1 MPMGHVHMQHPSLP
15 LLLLVLMVLLLV
27 GRMLVVEVQL
37 CPLPLPRLLR
47 YHVVWLVLYL
57 LWLLWQLLVMVVQ
70 LRRLLQ
76 AGARGR
82 GGRLSCWQLYIL
94 PC

>member
-1 MPMGHVHMQHPSLP
+1 MQRPSVR

-27 GRMLVVEVQL
+27 GMMLVVEVQL

-47 YHVVWLVLYL
+47 YHVVALVLS
-57 LWLLWQLLVMVVQ
+57 LLWQLPRQLLLLLMVLQ

-76 AGARGR
+76 ACARGR
-82 GGRLSCWQLYIL
+82 GGRLGCRRLHVL

>member
-1 MPMGHVHMQHPSLP
+1 MGHVHMQPPSFP

-27 GRMLVVEVQL
+27 GMLLVVKVQL
-37 CPLPLPRLLR
+37 CPLPLPRFLR
-47 YHVVWLVLYL
+47 YRVVSLAFKL
-57 LWLLWQLLVMVVQ
+57 LWLLLRRQLLVMVVQ

-76 AGARGR
+76 ARARGR
-82 GGRLSCWQLYIL
+82 GGRLGCRRLHVL